1 MKLKDIYQL
10 SLNLGIKADPRS
22 KKRIKELI
30 KKEKSKYKDLNKEEK
45 EAFDTHRLK
54 SPYADTRI
62 HHDLD
67 KKVKKVLVGIDINVA
82 ELLLAKELGAETV
95 ICHHPIGASLS
106 RLDQVMEMQA
116 DVLENYGIPINIA
129 ESLVKKRMEEV
140 SREVAPANHYQVIDA
155 AKLLGIQLINLHTP
169 LDNLAYKT
177 VKDKLE
183 KDKPETIN
191 ELIGSLKDFSEYREA
206 IKLQMG
212 PEIFVGSPENRSGK
226 IAITEMTG
234 GTGGS
239 KDIYEK
245 MGQYGIGTVVGMHIE
260 EENRKNAEKH
270 HINVVIAGHM
280 ASDSLGINLF
290 LDELKK
296 ADKNIII
303 IPTGGLIT
311 NNK

>member
-1 MKLKDIYQL
+1 MKLKDIYNL
-10 SLNLGIKADPRS
+10 SLKLGIKADPRS
-22 KKRIKELI
+22 KARIDKLI
-30 KKEKSKYKDLNKEEK
+30 KKEKDRYKDLSKEEQ
-45 EAFDTHRLK
+45 ASFDKHRLE
-54 SPYADTRI
+54 SPYADTRV

-67 KKVKKVLVGIDINVA
+67 KKVKKVLVGIDIDVA
-82 ELLLAKELGAETV
+82 ELLLAKELGADSV

-129 ESLVKKRMEEV
+129 ESLIKKRMEEV
-140 SREVAPANHYQVIDA
+140 SRGVAPANHYQVVDA
-155 AKLLGIQLINLHTP
+155 AKLLDIQLVNIHTP
-169 LDNLAYKT
+169 LDNLAYKA
-177 VKDKLE
+177 VKDSID
-183 KDKPETIN
+183 KDKPETVK
-191 ELIGSLKDFSEYREA
+191 ELINSLKGFPEYKEA

-212 PEIFVGSPENRSGK
+212 PEIFVGSPENRTGK

-260 EENRKNAEKH
+260 EENRKNAQKH

-280 ASDSLGINLF
+280 ASDSVGINIF

-296 ADKNIII
+296 KNKDIEI
-303 IPTGGLIT
+303 IPAGGLIARD
-311 NNK
+311 